1 MGRIRSLDRYKE
13 CNTEDGVLIRFYK
26 GRILKPFKQNQYGH
40 IAVQLGKSKK
50 HIHQLVIRTFV
61 GEPKE
66 GQEVRHI
73 NGVPTDN
80 RLENLEYGTRS
91 ENIQDSYMQ
100 GQAWKKLRLTEI
112 SAIKDL
118 SKMGRKPKE
127 LAELYG
133 VSTRTIHH
141 IKKGERHSWI

>member
-13 CNTEDGVLIRFYK
+13 CHTENGILLKFYK

-50 HIHQLVIRTFV
+50 HIHQLVMKTFV
-61 GEPKE
+61 GQPKQ

-80 RLENLEYGTRS
+80 RLENLEYGTHS
-91 ENIQDSYMQ
+91 ENIRDTYMQ
-100 GQAWKKLRLTEI
+100 GQAWKKLTLTEV

-118 SKMGRKPKE
+118 LKMGKTPKE
-127 LAELYG
+127 LAEIYG
-133 VSTRTIHH
+133 VSDRTIYH
-141 IKKGERHSWI
+141 IKKGERHNWI